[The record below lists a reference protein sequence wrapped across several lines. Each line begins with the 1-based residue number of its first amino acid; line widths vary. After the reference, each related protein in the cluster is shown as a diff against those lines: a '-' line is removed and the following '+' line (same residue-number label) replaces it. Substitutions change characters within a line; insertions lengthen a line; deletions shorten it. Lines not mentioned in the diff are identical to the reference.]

1 MKITKSL
8 LKGHNGRTPPF
19 TCAVTTP
26 KKTKMR
32 ERGKEKERD
41 YFLKILD
48 IIEETVFVIDR
59 DLRILDLSKGCL
71 NKFRNGVEREV
82 AIGKRCYEGLW
93 GLEAVCEGC
102 PVSSVFEKGEVAR
115 TERSFSLSNGTNRYF
130 DIEWIPVFDE
140 HGEVT
145 RVIGDIRDVTERKE
159 SEEKLAKIVD
169 GLSISTIVINSEHNI
184 THWNAAVESLTGLKR
199 EEVVGTDKQWL
210 PFYPE
215 KRPVMADLIV
225 NKAPESEIKARYGD
239 KYKKSS
245 LIEGAYE
252 ALDFFPSL
260 GKGGKWLLF
269 TAAPLREPNGN
280 IVGAIETLQD
290 VTERKNAEEKLTK
303 IVDGVNIPAFAINK
317 EHKITHWNTAVESLT
332 GLKREEVVGTDKQ
345 WLPFYL
351 EKRPVMADL
360 IVDKA
365 PESEIKARYGDK
377 YKKSSLIEGAYE
389 ALDFFP
395 TMGEEGKW
403 LLFTAAPLKGSN
415 GDIIGAIETLQD
427 VTERKNAE
435 EQSKTIFEHVRTPLC
450 LIEEDE
456 TITSVNKE
464 FEALSGYSRE
474 EVGGKKWTEFVAPED
489 LEKVINHYYN
499 WKKVESPCC
508 DFKFVDRDGEI
519 RDVKVCIV
527 PIPGGKIKVASI
539 TDLTQLKRE
548 EELCA
553 ICEELKELD
562 DMKRNF
568 LNAAYHEL
576 RSPLTPIVGYASL
589 LKCDELGDK
598 QKDYVHNIEK
608 YAEQL
613 RAQINRML
621 ELARIDGGE
630 MEMTMEDVPIPEI
643 VEGVVK
649 SFKPLWNEKEQTI
662 NTLVPEGIEVRGD
675 KLKIIAILTN
685 LIVNAIK
692 YTYEGGRINIMVED
706 RGEDIR
712 VCVADTGIG
721 IPEKHLPKIFE
732 RFYMVNTSLTRK
744 SESLG
749 LGLSIVKEYVKLHGG
764 HIWATSE
771 LGKGSKFFFTLP
783 KKENKG

>member
-1 MKITKSL
+1 MS
-8 LKGHNGRTPPF
+8 
-19 TCAVTTP
+19 
-26 KKTKMR
+26 
-32 ERGKEKERD
+32 ERDKEKERD

-71 NKFRNGVEREV
+71 NKFRDSVEREEV
-82 AIGKRCYEGLW
+82 IGKRCYEGLW
-93 GLEAVCEGC
+93 GSEEVCEGC
-102 PVSSVFEKGEVAR
+102 PVSSVFEKGEAAR
-115 TERSFSLSNGTNRYF
+115 TEWSFSHSNGTNIYF

-145 RVIGDIRDVTERKE
+145 RVIGDIRDITHRKE
-159 SEEKLAKIVD
+159 
-169 GLSISTIVINSEHNI
+169 
-184 THWNAAVESLTGLKR
+184 
-199 EEVVGTDKQWL
+199 
-210 PFYPE
+210 
-215 KRPVMADLIV
+215 
-225 NKAPESEIKARYGD
+225 
-239 KYKKSS
+239 
-245 LIEGAYE
+245 
-252 ALDFFPSL
+252 
-260 GKGGKWLLF
+260 
-269 TAAPLREPNGN
+269 
-280 IVGAIETLQD
+280 
-290 VTERKNAEEKLTK
+290 AEERLTK
-303 IVDGVNIPAFAINK
+303 IVDGSSIPTFVINS

-365 PESEIKARYGDK
+365 PASEFEDKYGEK

-395 TMGEEGKW
+395 TLGEEGKW
-403 LLFTAAPLKGSN
+403 LLFTAAPLRDSEGTV
-415 GDIIGAIETLQD
+415 IGAMETLQD
-427 VTERKNAE
+427 ITEQKDAE
-435 EQSKTIFEHVRTPLC
+435 EQSRTIFEHVLTPLY
-450 LIEEDE
+450 LIDEDE

-464 FEALSGYSRE
+464 FETLSGYSRE
-474 EVGGKKWTEFVAPED
+474 EAVGKKWTEFVAPED
-489 LEKVINHYYN
+489 LERVTAYHHN
-499 WKKVESPCC
+499 WKKEELPCFG
-508 DFKFVDRDGEI
+508 FKFVDRE
-519 RDVKVCIV
+519 RNTKDVRVCIE
-527 PIPGGKIKVASI
+527 PIPGGKIKVASLM
-539 TDLTQLKRE
+539 DLTKLKRE
-548 EELCA
+548 EELSA

-562 DMKRNF
+562 DMKKNF

-598 QKDYVHNIEK
+598 QRDYVSNIEK

-630 MEMTMEDVPIPEI
+630 MEMTLEDVSIPEI
-643 VEGVVK
+643 VNEVVK
-649 SFKPLWNEKEQTI
+649 SFKPMWNDKEQTI
-662 NTLVPEGIEVRGD
+662 TAHVPAGIEVRGD
-675 KLKIIAILTN
+675 KQKITAILTN
-685 LIVNAIK
+685 LISNAIK
-692 YTYEGGRINIMVED
+692 YTYEGGRINIMAVD

-712 VCVADTGIG
+712 VCVSDTGIG

-732 RFYMVNTSLTRK
+732 RFFMVNTSLTRK

-749 LGLSIVKEYVKLHGG
+749 LGLSIIREYVKLHGG
-764 HIWATSE
+764 RIWATSE

-783 KKENKG
+783 KKG